1 MMKTNKVVILTE
13 KQISRLF
20 DNIIL
25 EEKQSFRELSEEEED
40 NAFAAFVVV
49 KLSNNKIAATTRPYE
64 KAENKKIGLPGG
76 KVEKNEKPIDAA
88 YRESQEEG
96 WKVDKIGD
104 IIASKMVKGNPIV
117 YFEGF
122 GAKKLKDYKEKEND
136 IEAIEVTID
145 EISNTGYGNDF
156 ISKYY
161 GETEEMKEQD
171 AAAAAPASGTSSSGD
186 ATGYPQVTKWE
197 SGVTRGPANQIGVTK
212 WSDVVGQ
219 SLKRG
224 KGNTLM

>member
-1 MMKTNKVVILTE
+1 MKTNKVIILTE
-13 KQISRLF
+13 KQIKNLF
-20 DNIIL
+20 DNIIV
-25 EEKQSFRELSEEEED
+25 ESVKEFRELTEEEEND
-40 NAFAAFVVV
+40 AFAVFVVV
-49 KLSNNKIAATTRPYE
+49 KLPNNKIAATTRPYE
-64 KAENKKIGLPGG
+64 KAKNKKIGLPGG

-88 YRESQEEG
+88 YRESEEEG
-96 WKVDKIGD
+96 WKVSKIGD

-117 YFEGF
+117 YYEGF

-161 GETEEMKEQD
+161 GNDEEMKEQD
-171 AAAAAPASGTSSSGD
+171 AAPSTGTATSGD
-186 ATGYPQVTKWE
+186 NTGYPQVTKWE
-197 SGVTRGPANQIGVTK
+197 SGVTRGPGNQIGVTK
-212 WSDVVGQ
+212 WSEIVGQ

-224 KGNTLM
+224 KGNTLI

>member
-1 MMKTNKVVILTE
+1 MMNNKVVILTE

-25 EEKQSFRELSEEEED
+25 EEKQNFRELSEEEED

-76 KVEKNEKPIDAA
+76 KVERNEKPIDAA
-88 YRESQEEG
+88 KREAEEEG
-96 WKVDKIGD
+96 WRVNKIGD
-104 IIASKMVKGNPIV
+104 IIASKMDKGKAIV

-136 IEAIEVTID
+136 IEPIEVTID
-145 EISNTGYGNDF
+145 EIGKTGYGNNF
-156 ISKYY
+156 IPEYY
-161 GETEEMKEQD
+161 KNKGEIDEQD
-171 AAAAAPASGTSSSGD
+171 AAAAAPSSGESSSGS

-197 SGVTRGPANQIGVTK
+197 SGVTRGPANQIGNTK
-212 WSDVVGQ
+212 WKDVVGQ

-224 KGNTLM
+224 KGNTLI